1 MTGFEIHL
9 KPSAVKDMDRLRKYD
24 AAMVADGMENHLSD
38 NPTKESKSRIKR
50 LRGISNPDYRLRLG
64 YYRVFYNVD
73 NAKHTVDVLR
83 ILHKDQTH
91 RYYEEEVQK

>member
-1 MTGFEIHL
+1 MAGFEIYL

-24 AAMVADGMENHLSD
+24 AVMVADGMEIHLSQ

-64 YYRVFYNVD
+64 DFRAFHNVD
-73 NAKHTVDVLR
+73 NVKHAVDVLR
-83 ILHKDQTH
+83 ILHKDQTL
-91 RYYEEEVQK
+91 RYYEEVQK

>member
-1 MTGFEIHL
+1 M

-50 LRGISNPDYRLRLG
+50 LRGISNPDYRLRLD

>member
-1 MTGFEIHL
+1 MIGFEIYL

-24 AAMVADGMENHLSD
+24 AVMVADGVEIYLSH

-64 YYRVFYNVD
+64 DFRVFYNVD
-73 NAKHTVDVLR
+73 NVKHTINVLR
-83 ILHKDQTH
+83 ILHKDQTL
-91 RYYEEEVQK
+91 RYYEEVQK

>member
-1 MTGFEIHL
+1 MTGDEIHL

-24 AAMVADGMENHLSD
+24 AAMVADGMETHLSH

-64 YYRVFYNVD
+64 DYRVFYNVD
-73 NAKHTVDVLR
+73 NAKHTIDVLR
-83 ILHKDQTH
+83 VLHEDQTH
-91 RYYEEEVQK
+91 KYYEEVQK